1 MTLRRCLALSL
12 VLSACAALVSAAPAV
27 REETPAFFKA
37 HRERLLERLPVDGVA
52 VFRTTAEKDID
63 AATDPFRPDSDFF
76 YLTGFPEVDAVA
88 VFRPNAPDGKRY
100 ILFVEPKDFTKE
112 QWTGYRAGTEGAV
125 KEYGADEA
133 FPVADLWTKL
143 PSLFV
148 GAKSLQ
154 FSVPGEEAKFREQ
167 LLAAWNQ
174 ENRNAV
180 GPRPTAEAGPVV
192 HQLRLVKDDTEVA
205 ILRRAAVLSAEAH
218 RAAMARVRPGV
229 NEAVLKGLMVSHC
242 VSNGAARM
250 AYPPIVGSGRNSVI
264 LHYLTDDQV
273 MEAGSM
279 VVNDTACEYG
289 MYAADVTR
297 SYPASGRFSSDQR
310 AIYEIVLAAQKAGI
324 ALVKPGT
331 VFRDVH
337 AATVDV
343 VVDGLMKLGILT
355 GSREEIMKERTYRKF
370 YPHGS
375 SHWLGLDV
383 HDAGSYGYPEGMDP
397 KDRYGKA
404 MVKLEPGMVLT
415 VEPGIYIAEG
425 STPDKRWWN
434 IGARI
439 EDDVLVT
446 AAGSDCLSCGAPREI
461 ADIEKGIAAR

>member
-1 MTLRRCLALSL
+1 MTLRRPVALSL
-12 VLSACAALVSAAPAV
+12 VLFASAVMAFAAPAV
-27 REETPAFFKA
+27 REEPLAFFKA
-37 HRERLLERLPVDGVA
+37 HRERLIERLPADSIA
-52 VFRTTAEKDID
+52 VFRTTAEKEID
-63 AATDPFRPDSDFF
+63 ATTDPFRPDSDFW
-76 YLTGFPEVDAVA
+76 YLTGFQEADAVA
-88 VFRPNAPDGKRY
+88 VFRPNAPDGKRFV
-100 ILFVEPKDFTKE
+100 LFVDPKDFAKE

-133 FPVADLWTKL
+133 FLVTDLWTKL
-143 PSLFV
+143 PGLFV

-154 FSVPGEEAKFREQ
+154 FSAPGDAKFREQ

-180 GPRPTAEAGPVV
+180 GPRPAAEAGPVV
-192 HQLRLVKDDTEVA
+192 HQLRVVKDDTEVA

-242 VSNGAARM
+242 VSNGSARM

-264 LHYLTDDQV
+264 LHYLADDQA

-297 SYPASGRFSSDQR
+297 SYPASGRFSPDQR
-310 AIYEIVLAAQKAGI
+310 AVYEIVLAAQKAGI
-324 ALVKPGT
+324 ALIKPGV

-355 GSREEIMKERTYRKF
+355 GSREEILKERTYQKF

-383 HDAGSYGYPEGMDP
+383 HDAGSYGFPEGMDR
-397 KDRYGKA
+397 KERYGKA

-434 IGARI
+434 IGVRI

-446 AAGSDCLSCGAPREI
+446 PTGSDCLSCGAPREI
-461 ADIEKGIAAR
+461 AEIEKAIAGR